1 VCGEFF
7 DSHEKVAYLISLKLS
22 MYDREVFACLFLN
35 AKNQLISFDK
45 MFFGS
50 TNQARIFVSEI
61 AKKALLLNS
70 VGVIISHNHPS
81 GNLEPSNADRKITT
95 KIRKALKLF
104 EIDLIDHVLVNKNG
118 ESYSFKADGLMDD
131 YDNEGLNGYW

>member
-1 VCGEFF
+1 MT
-7 DSHEKVAYLISLKLS
+7 EKFLL
-22 MYDREVFACLFLN
+22 ACLFLN

-70 VGVIISHNHPS
+70 VGVIIS
-81 GNLEPSNADRKITT
+81 
-95 KIRKALKLF
+95 
-104 EIDLIDHVLVNKNG
+104 
-118 ESYSFKADGLMDD
+118 
-131 YDNEGLNGYW
+131 

>member
-70 VGVIISHNHPS
+70 VGVIISHNH
-81 GNLEPSNADRKITT
+81 LA
-95 KIRKALKLF
+95 
-104 EIDLIDHVLVNKNG
+104 
-118 ESYSFKADGLMDD
+118 
-131 YDNEGLNGYW
+131 